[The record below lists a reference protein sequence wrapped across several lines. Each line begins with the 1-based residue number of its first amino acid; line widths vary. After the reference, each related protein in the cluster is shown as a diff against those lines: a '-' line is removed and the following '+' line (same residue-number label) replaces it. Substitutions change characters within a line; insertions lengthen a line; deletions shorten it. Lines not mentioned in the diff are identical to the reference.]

1 MGAGI
6 PQTAPKPPKNAGLV
20 KISKPLTNTAALND
34 TKLKFSGT
42 LDNCTGFEAI
52 PTKFGTPITSGKIK
66 LTIEIPPGS
75 VCGGLTPGFPV
86 KSSLSI
92 TWNAINP
99 KNNEPAK
106 VYSEKTTMA
115 SYVESSGNP
124 ITIDMS
130 SQAFGPKSKTPGF
143 MDKHADVRFVIDEL
157 PAAIAPQCATKDG
170 VKELHFTG
178 VNGPSTLAV
187 LP

>member
-6 PQTAPKPPKNAGLV
+6 PQTAPKPPSNSGLV
-20 KISKPLTNTAALND
+20 AIAKGLTNTPAAKNTALE
-34 TKLKFSGT
+34 FSGT
-42 LDNCTGFEAI
+42 LDNCTGFEGI
-52 PTKFGTPITSGKIK
+52 PTKFGTPITSGDIDV
-66 LTIEIPPGS
+66 TIVIPPGS

-86 KSSLSI
+86 KSSVSI

-99 KNNEPAK
+99 NNNKPQKAYTEN
-106 VYSEKTTMA
+106 TTVA
-115 SYVESSGNP
+115 SYVESNTNP

-143 MDKHADVRFVIDEL
+143 MDKHADLRFVIDEV
-157 PAAIAPQCATKDG
+157 PAAIAPQCATPDG
-170 VKELHFTG
+170 VKQLHFTG
-178 VNGPSTLAV
+178 VNGPSTLVV